1 MPSPFDLS
9 ERDARLQRIWRRM
22 HEEGIA
28 ALVLTSEPNFR
39 YVADF
44 RSPTWVSV
52 TRPRYAVV
60 PLDGLPMLIV
70 PESNRVLAGAS
81 GWAGEVRTWQA
92 PRPADDGVSLLAD
105 ALAERAPAGRIA
117 FEIGSGSRL
126 GFAAVDFLRLVD
138 GVGRGRLADAGAL
151 MHAVRGVK
159 SRGEQARHR
168 LAAGMTSRVLNRLP
182 ALAAGMATDRALH
195 RRTQVALLGEGLE
208 RVPYLVCAAAP
219 GGYVATNT
227 EPEDRPF
234 RAGDVVYVDAGA
246 TVDGAFADLNRN
258 VAIGVADAATQDAY
272 RIVRRAL
279 DAGVAAV
286 RPGAPVSA
294 LWRAMAAVLD
304 HEGGRSGIGRLGHGV
319 GLELTEPPS
328 IAPDSDVRLAPGM
341 IIAVEPSL
349 AYAPVGDGAAPRLMV
364 LEENVL
370 VTEEG
375 AELLSEPAPYEIPV
389 I

>member
-1 MPSPFDLS
+1 
-9 ERDARLQRIWRRM
+9 M

-28 ALVLTSEPNFR
+28 ALVLASEPNFR

-60 PLDGLPMLIV
+60 PLDELPVLIV
-70 PESNRVLAGAS
+70 PESNRVLAAAS

-92 PRPADDGVSLLAD
+92 PRPADDGISLLAD
-105 ALAERAPAGRIA
+105 VLAERAPAGRIG
-117 FEIGSGSRL
+117 FEVGAGSRL
-126 GFAAVDFLRLVD
+126 GFAAVDFLRLLDV
-138 GVGRGRLADAGAL
+138 VGRGRLADAGAL
-151 MHAVRGVK
+151 MHAVRAAK
-159 SRGEQARHR
+159 SPGEQARHR
-168 LAAGMTSRVLNRLP
+168 LAAGRASRVLNRLP
-182 ALAAGMATDRALH
+182 ALAAGVATDRALH
-195 RRTQVALLGEGLE
+195 RLALVALLQEGLE
-208 RVPYLVCAAAP
+208 RVPYLVCAAGAH
-219 GGYVATNT
+219 GYIATNT
-227 EPEDRPF
+227 EPEDRLL
-234 RAGDVVYVDAGA
+234 RRGDVVYVDAGA

-258 VAIGVADAATQDAY
+258 VALGAADAATQNAY
-272 RIVRRAL
+272 RLVRGAL

-294 LWRAMAAVLD
+294 LWQAMAAILD
-304 HEGGRSGIGRLGHGV
+304 NEGGKSGIGRLGHGI

-328 IAPDSDVRLAPGM
+328 IAPDSDALLAPGM
-341 IIAVEPSL
+341 VIAIEPSL
-349 AYAPVGDGAAPRLMV
+349 AYAPVGEGAAPRLMV

-375 AELLSEPAPYEIPV
+375 VELLSEPAPYEIPV